1 MFWVSGE
8 EKPLHKCAVVDTFSV
23 SYSTSG
29 APPLATMDIWAGTM
43 APPRD
48 TFHIVDVID
57 LRNNENNFGKKMLTK
72 SVVHYKTK
80 IEVKYPKEGGPF
92 SRPQMSYM
100 R

>member
-1 MFWVSGE
+1 
-8 EKPLHKCAVVDTFSV
+8 
-23 SYSTSG
+23 
-29 APPLATMDIWAGTM
+29 M

-48 TFHIVDVID
+48 TFHIADVID
-57 LRNNENNFGKKMLTK
+57 LRNNENNFGNKMLTK